1 MCDDVQTEEVKK
13 IAKDNPLKIR
23 YIKTVDGLDLV
34 SFTMPEGKKN
44 ILLINPV
51 SFVFYE
57 EDDETQLHMEYYLPN
72 QAFSRDDVVVERSKF
87 TIISEEA
94 DSDIFDIDFIQ
105 EYLNFIGFFDDVDSE
120 EDEMSGNVISFDKD
134 KPTIH

>member
-1 MCDDVQTEEVKK
+1 MT
-13 IAKDNPLKIR
+13 IIPA
-23 YIKTVDGLDLV
+23 Y
-34 SFTMPEGKKN
+34 KKN

-72 QAFSRDDVVVERSKF
+72 QAFSRDDVVVERNKF

-105 EYLNFIGFFDDVDSE
+105 EYLNFIGFCLLVWVERVVFD
-120 EDEMSGNVISFDKD
+120 
-134 KPTIH
+134 